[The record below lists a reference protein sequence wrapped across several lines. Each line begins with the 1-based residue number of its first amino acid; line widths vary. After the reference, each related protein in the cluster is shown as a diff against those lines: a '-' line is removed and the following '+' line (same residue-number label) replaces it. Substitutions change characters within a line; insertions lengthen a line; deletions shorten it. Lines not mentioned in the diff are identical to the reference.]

1 MKILVIGSGG
11 REHALCWALKKSPLI
26 SKLYCAPGNGGIE
39 EVADCIPITAEDM
52 PSIIDFCNQES
63 IDFVVVGPEGPLVM
77 GLVDALM
84 TRVSRVSAL
93 ARLPPSLKAPK
104 AL

>member
-39 EVADCIPITAEDM
+39 DVADCIPIKAEDI
-52 PSIIDFCNQES
+52 PAIIDFCKQES

-77 GLVDALM
+77 GLVDE
-84 TRVSRVSAL
+84 L
-93 ARLPPSLKAPK
+93 ADAGIKSFGPPLSSKAPK
-104 AL
+104 VS